1 MPYVRCASCGVL
13 SYTSPGDASAACPE
27 CGVPVTRNGH
37 ASSGEASER
46 RLDTLMR
53 LTRDLLDTDVAI
65 LTEIRS
71 GRETARR
78 IAGEWPGISEGQS
91 LPLDETFC
99 KRMLE
104 GRIDSYIRDAQADER
119 VSDLAMTRELG
130 IGAYLGVP
138 IRLEDMRLYVLCC
151 LHHERRPS
159 LGEKEVRLLSGL
171 AESVRVELQTL
182 A

>member
-1 MPYVRCASCGVL
+1 VPAIRN
-13 SYTSPGDASAACPE
+13 GDA
-27 CGVPVTRNGH
+27 G
-37 ASSGEASER
+37 SGNDGSER
-46 RLDTLMR
+46 RLDALMR
-53 LTRDLLDTDVAI
+53 LTRDLLDSDVAI
-65 LTEIRS
+65 LSEISR

-78 IAGEWPGISEGQS
+78 MAGDWSGIEEGRS
-91 LPLDETFC
+91 LPLDESFC

-104 GRIDSYIRDAQADER
+104 GRIENYVRDAQADKR
-119 VSDLAMTRELG
+119 VSDLPMASQLG

-171 AESVRVELQTL
+171 AESVRVELESL
-182 A
+182 G

>member
-1 MPYVRCASCGVL
+1 
-13 SYTSPGDASAACPE
+13 
-27 CGVPVTRNGH
+27 
-37 ASSGEASER
+37 
-46 RLDTLMR
+46 MR

-78 IAGEWPGISEGQS
+78 IAGDWPGIKEGES

-104 GRIDSYIRDAQADER
+104 GRIDSYVQDAQADAR
-119 VSDLAMTRELG
+119 VSDLAMTRQLG

-182 A
+182 N